1 MANGLTVGVNYVN
14 KTNINISTIDYSEVI
29 KVKSATIK
37 TSINVLTGN
46 GYNVMKYEIMS
57 DASKKNY
64 IITASGMYGQFCG
77 TDDNE
82 NYIFKVLQTTT
93 IINKG
98 DNSAIIIPVNTKIV
112 LQKSSSNKYM
122 YKKNNQLVNSNETD
136 GKGQNA
142 LNRIINNT
150 YDSISNIG
158 NPENVMSAPKQ
169 VGSASRKKSK
179 SYRSCKSHK
188 SRKSRKSH
196 KSHKCKTWKNK
207 QK

>member
-1 MANGLTVGVNYVN
+1 MANGLAVGVNYVN

-46 GYNVMKYEIMS
+46 GYNVMKYEIMT
-57 DASKKNY
+57 DVSKENC

-98 DNSAIIIPVNTKIV
+98 DNSAMIIPVNTKIV

-158 NPENVMSAPKQ
+158 NPENVMSPPKQ

-179 SYRSCKSHK
+179 SYRSYK
-188 SRKSRKSH
+188 SRKSR
-196 KSHKCKTWKNK
+196 KCKTWKNK

>member
-1 MANGLTVGVNYVN
+1 MANGLAVGVNYVN

-122 YKKNNQLVNSNETD
+122 YKKNNQLVNSNEND

-142 LNRIINNT
+142 LNTIINNT

-158 NPENVMSAPKQ
+158 NPENVMSPPKQ

-179 SYRSCKSHK
+179 SYRLRK
-188 SRKSRKSH
+188 SRKSRTSR

-207 QK
+207 

>member
-1 MANGLTVGVNYVN
+1 
-14 KTNINISTIDYSEVI
+14 
-29 KVKSATIK
+29 
-37 TSINVLTGN
+37 
-46 GYNVMKYEIMS
+46 MKYEIMS

>member
-1 MANGLTVGVNYVN
+1 MANGLAVGVNYVN

-46 GYNVMKYEIMS
+46 GYNVMKYEIMT
-57 DASKKNY
+57 DVSKENY

-98 DNSAIIIPVNTKIV
+98 DNSGIIIPVNTKIV

-122 YKKNNQLVNSNETD
+122 YKKNNQLVNSNEND

-142 LNRIINNT
+142 LNTIINNT

-179 SYRSCKSHK
+179 SYSSYK
-188 SRKSRKSH
+188 SRKSL
-196 KSHKCKTWKNK
+196 KCKTWKNK

>member
-1 MANGLTVGVNYVN
+1 MANGLAVGVNYVN

-98 DNSAIIIPVNTKIV
+98 DNSGIIIPVNTKIV

-122 YKKNNQLVNSNETD
+122 YKKNNQLVNSNEND

-142 LNRIINNT
+142 LNTIINNT

-179 SYRSCKSHK
+179 SYSSYKSRKSCK
-188 SRKSRKSH
+188 SRKSR
-196 KSHKCKTWKNK
+196 KCKTWKNK